1 MSREVF
7 YTIEKIL
14 DRRKIR
20 DKYQYKIKWEGY
32 PMTQC
37 TWEPI
42 ENLKNALYL
51 VEEFNK
57 NHPMKNNKSKNNK
70 DLKVLNKK
78 RNNEQKEENIN
89 APKEENNIQNNNIQ
103 EKSPN
108 INENNNILTFD
119 IDGSLKKVLT
129 VKKQNEIL
137 MAVVEKMK
145 ENGEMIKAYLSTE
158 DLRKSNPWI
167 LLDFY
172 ESKIKF
178 I

>member
-7 YTIEKIL
+7 YAIEKIL
-14 DRRKIR
+14 DRRKIK

-178 I
+178 T

>member
-7 YTIEKIL
+7 YAIEKIL

-51 VEEFNK
+51 VEEVNK

-70 DLKVLNKK
+70 NLKILNKK

-145 ENGEMIKAYLSTE
+145 ENGEIIKAYLSTA

-178 I
+178 T

>member
-145 ENGEMIKAYLSTE
+145 ENGEIIKAYLSTE

-178 I
+178 T

>member
-1 MSREVF
+1 
-7 YTIEKIL
+7 
-14 DRRKIR
+14 
-20 DKYQYKIKWEGY
+20 
-32 PMTQC
+32 
-37 TWEPI
+37 
-42 ENLKNALYL
+42 
-51 VEEFNK
+51 
-57 NHPMKNNKSKNNK
+57 MKNNKSKNNK

-103 EKSPN
+103 EKAPN

>member
-7 YTIEKIL
+7 YAIEKIL

-178 I
+178 T

>member
-7 YTIEKIL
+7 YAIEKIL

-108 INENNNILTFD
+108 INENNDILTFD

-137 MAVVEKMK
+137 MAVVEKIK

-178 I
+178 T

>member
-14 DRRKIR
+14 DRRKIK
-20 DKYQYKIKWEGY
+20 DKYQYKIKWVGY
-32 PMTQC
+32 PISQC

-42 ENLKNALYL
+42 ENLQNALYL
-51 VEEFNK
+51 IEEFNK
-57 NHPMKNNKSKNNK
+57 NHPMKNYKSKNNK
-70 DLKVLNKK
+70 NLKVLNKK
-78 RNNEQKEENIN
+78 RNNEQTEEKEK
-89 APKEENNIQNNNIQ
+89 APKEDNNIQNNNIQ
-103 EKSPN
+103 EKAPN
-108 INENNNILTFD
+108 INENNNILTFN
-119 IDGSLKKVLT
+119 IDGSLKKVLI
-129 VKKQNEIL
+129 VKRQNEIL
-137 MAVVEKMK
+137 MALVEKMK
-145 ENGEMIKAYLSTE
+145 ENGEMVKAYLSTE

>member
-178 I
+178 T

>member
-89 APKEENNIQNNNIQ
+89 VPKEENNIQNNNIQ

-178 I
+178 T

>member
-89 APKEENNIQNNNIQ
+89 APKEENNIKNNNIQ

-145 ENGEMIKAYLSTE
+145 ENGEIIKAYLSTE

-178 I
+178 T

>member
-32 PMTQC
+32 TMTQC

-78 RNNEQKEENIN
+78 RNSEQKEENIN
-89 APKEENNIQNNNIQ
+89 APKEENNIQNNNIH

-178 I
+178 T